1 MGQKSSRLKVTAEVT
16 VEGGAST
23 VDAIRL
29 DRYKSTCCGGMW
41 KKIASFAFP
50 RKGWSSEDL
59 KKNSSSNVAK
69 VPFEKLRKK
78 DGDTPVRM
86 SCLVAGVSVLST
98 VTTLSDLLRMLE
110 LTKQGNKAVL
120 LFSLEGREVQ
130 ANEPRNM
137 LSRLRSATESGC
149 GGNGVPHAVDTSGH
163 CDQEEIPSVHESGT
177 EGDQVSLAEDVPQ
190 RVAEERTAGP
200 QSDHDQDDVMF
211 EELLDEK
218 KVPVAEEGTACR
230 RRRKNTS
237 KTVKSPAWSRKHEED
252 LVAQEQEEKCQHDYS
267 SPQEKPVKS
276 FRMKS
281 VPARHT
287 GGNNNRRRRPL
298 SHKGSSFWGHVYTFA
313 GVVALGLAVYNA
325 WQEYLKHGV

>member
-1 MGQKSSRLKVTAEVT
+1 MGQKSSRLKVTAELT
-16 VEGGAST
+16 VVGSAST
-23 VDAIRL
+23 VDTIRL
-29 DRYKSTCCGGMW
+29 DSYRSTCCGGKW
-41 KKIASFAFP
+41 KKIAAFTFP
-50 RKGWSSEDL
+50 RKGWSSGDL

-130 ANEPRNM
+130 ASEPRNM
-137 LSRLRSATESGC
+137 ILRLRSATESGC
-149 GGNGVPHAVDTSGH
+149 GGNGVPHAVDTSGR

-211 EELLDEK
+211 EELIEEN
-218 KVPVAEEGTACR
+218 VPVAKEGTACR

-237 KTVKSPAWSRKHEED
+237 KAVKSPAWSSKHEED
-252 LVAQEQEEKCQHDYS
+252 PVAQEEEEKCHQDYC
-267 SPQEKPVKS
+267 SPQEKPRKS
-276 FRMKS
+276 FRMES

-287 GGNNNRRRRPL
+287 GGNNHRGRPPPGY
-298 SHKGSSFWGHVYTFA
+298 KGSRFWDHVSVFA
-313 GVVALGLAVYNA
+313 GVVALGLIVYNA